1 MTAGQRPYLSF
12 YYVSFSR
19 FSFGSCGVF
28 LKITGVKRLFLL
40 RTEAS
45 VLDEYSGNISAATVF
60 QTGKTA
66 MTGALRLAVFLSI
79 GEYSLMAGQ
88 TVDSS

>member
-1 MTAGQRPYLSF
+1 MGF
-12 YYVSFSR
+12 
-19 FSFGSCGVF
+19 F